1 MNCPNCKS
9 QDIKCF
15 RKKQTVAGSEQP
27 EEILCVCQSCGYK
40 YKQIRR
46 RAARPQPKAAPS
58 VGANRITADGKI
70 RPEGVTGWIFTLLFW
85 PVALT
90 KWFCNTDKIKIE
102 KPIKTAIASVV
113 WILIAVV
120 FGWLIF
126 RPTYDLPEIILD
138 RTSTDKRDV
147 STAQFATTSAPVVSA
162 PAGETTSEVTTADIF
177 AQ

>member
-1 MNCPNCKS
+1 M
-9 QDIKCF
+9 
-15 RKKQTVAGSEQP
+15 
-27 EEILCVCQSCGYK
+27 
-40 YKQIRR
+40 
-46 RAARPQPKAAPS
+46 
-58 VGANRITADGKI
+58 
-70 RPEGVTGWIFTLLFW
+70 
-85 PVALT
+85 
-90 KWFCNTDKIKIE
+90 
-102 KPIKTAIASVV
+102 V